1 MVQEPNPSERDGRSL
16 LAWSN
21 YFSRPSNSNGA
32 AYFLY
37 IRAAKNLCQTRLPNL
52 VIITP
57 ALVQS
62 TGTSVRA
69 QRIRK
74 KNKTKQ
80 GRPTILSI
88 HNPLAY
94 RPIQGTAEIFSFIG
108 LTDHVSFV
116 HSLAHLKQFSIHG
129 WPSSLGPASETT
141 SLSDAQSWCFYPELC
156 TLSPAS
162 LPTLLSELSWKFSQ
176 LPVRPHSPQEARAE
190 QSEQLLWTPDRPQV
204 HSSELSKYK

>member
-1 MVQEPNPSERDGRSL
+1 MVKLLLSAKQFQWSCLLYVHPCSKKSLSNQIAQPCHYNPCTCSIYRHL
-16 LAWSN
+16 
-21 YFSRPSNSNGA
+21 RPSPENS
-32 AYFLY
+32 
-37 IRAAKNLCQTRLPNL
+37 
-52 VIITP
+52 
-57 ALVQS
+57 
-62 TGTSVRA
+62 
-69 QRIRK
+69 K